1 MTTRRTI
8 LISILTGL
16 FGLVIGVA
24 GASQY
29 WIDFYSRF
37 NIANMM
43 LQTQT
48 DIVTKVA
55 VLEHLRSGQIEIGTK
70 LLESL
75 LDGDLLAAGALA
87 RSGRKFNKN
96 MLVAVEKERLARE
109 MSGYESPDATVASS
123 AKDVLRTIS
132 RSAEK

>member
-1 MTTRRTI
+1 
-8 LISILTGL
+8 
-16 FGLVIGVA
+16 
-24 GASQY
+24 
-29 WIDFYSRF
+29 
-37 NIANMM
+37 MM

-109 MSGYESPDATVASS
+109 MSGYESPDATVASG